1 MYQIMTPEEA
11 VQLIRDGDLI
21 GINSFLALS
30 NPFVL
35 HSALAERFRR
45 TGHPK
50 NLTYFAAAGFGGWD
64 ETELGDQPVVAGA
77 VSRVITGHL
86 KSMPGVMRLTKEN
99 AIECYCMIVSIF
111 ENSTFIPY
119 KSSNME
125 LSISI

>member
-45 TGHPK
+45 TGHP
-50 NLTYFAAAGFGGWD
+50 AEPWD
-64 ETELGDQPVVAGA
+64 
-77 VSRVITGHL
+77 
-86 KSMPGVMRLTKEN
+86 
-99 AIECYCMIVSIF
+99 
-111 ENSTFIPY
+111 
-119 KSSNME
+119 
-125 LSISI
+125 